1 MTKQE
6 FSKYLEQRL
15 QRIKDTLDKK
25 GEEYAYINNVFV
37 NFEDAGDIAGNC
49 REKIMFYYMLKH
61 LISVINIVN
70 KADKYE
76 YPIKEVIEEKFGDLV
91 NYLILIEAS
100 LIEQIKD

>member
-25 GEEYAYINNVFV
+25 GEEYAPNINIFS
-37 NFEDAGDIAGNC
+37 NFNKAQDIIPMS
-49 REKIMFYYMLKH
+49 REEIMFIYATKH
-61 LISVINIVN
+61 LVSVIEIVEGRKLP
-70 KADKYE
+70 KAQ
-76 YPIKEVIEEKFGDLV
+76 IEEKFGDLV

-100 LIEQIKD
+100 LLEQIKD